1 LAVEPHSIST
11 VPFATRGRRV
21 AYVTGLYLTLRFGMA
36 FRLHRL
42 NDMLAQLDREADRL
56 QLVVKV

>member
-1 LAVEPHSIST
+1 
-11 VPFATRGRRV
+11 
-21 AYVTGLYLTLRFGMA
+21 MA